1 MKVNQLS
8 KLCKILKL
16 IDDGLTFDIG
26 AKDTWNVDWNHVT
39 GIAMHWDAP
48 LTDHPHLIHV
58 DSLAKGLVSAKS
70 NTEIYFPKDGE
81 SHTIGKITYPHNI
94 AVCHPY
100 PSDMGRPQKSIVDRI
115 REHNR
120 YVAKIMKEDV
130 LPFFKNKPFDNFDNF
145 FSIWSLNGMMGI
157 GEQSIGYVDLG
168 ESKDKSLDIW
178 SNFLFDSIRNF
189 ISLLPNVE
197 LTFRF
202 DDDYP
207 LLIEADL
214 GFVQITYCM
223 SPRISSDDDEKKKL
237 IEQTKTMIGIKK

>member
-16 IDDGLTFDIG
+16 IDDGLTFDMG

-39 GIAMHWDAP
+39 GIAMHWDTP

-70 NTEIYFPKDGE
+70 NTEVYFPKDGE
-81 SHTIGKITYPHNI
+81 SHTIGRITYPHNI
-94 AVCHPY
+94 AVCP
-100 PSDMGRPQKSIVDRI
+100 PSDMGRVKKSIVDGI

-120 YVAKIMKEDV
+120 CVAKIMKEDV

-145 FSIWSLNGMMGI
+145 FSIWSLNGRMGI

-168 ESKDKSLDIW
+168 EFGTKSLDIW
-178 SNFLFDSIRNF
+178 SNFSFDYIRNF

-223 SPRISSDDDEKKKL
+223 SPRISSDDDEKEKL
-237 IEQTKTMIGIKK
+237 IKQTKTMIGIKK

>member
-16 IDDGLTFDIG
+16 IDDGLTFDMG

-58 DSLAKGLVSAKS
+58 DSLAKGLVCAKP
-70 NTEIYFPKDGE
+70 NTEVYFPKDGE

-94 AVCHPY
+94 TVC
-100 PSDMGRPQKSIVDRI
+100 PSSETKKQNTIVTRI

-120 YVAKIMKEDV
+120 CVAKIMKEDV
-130 LPFFKNKPFDNFDNF
+130 LPFFKNKPFDTSDNF

-168 ESKDKSLDIW
+168 EYENKSLDIW
-178 SNFLFDSIRNF
+178 SNFLFDYIRNF

-223 SPRISSDDDEKKKL
+223 SPRIACDDENEKL
-237 IEQTKTMIGIKK
+237 IKQTTTIIGIKE

>member
-16 IDDGLTFDIG
+16 IDDNLTFDMG
-26 AKDTWNVDWNHVT
+26 ANDTWNIDWNHVT
-39 GIAMHWDAP
+39 GIAMHWDTP
-48 LTDHPHLIHV
+48 ITDHPHLVHV
-58 DSLAKGLVSAKS
+58 DSLAKGLVCAKP
-70 NTEIYFPKDGE
+70 NTEVYFPKDGE

-94 AVCHPY
+94 AVYP
-100 PSDMGRPQKSIVDRI
+100 PSDTDKPKKSIVDGI
-115 REHNR
+115 REHNKC
-120 YVAKIMKEDV
+120 VAKIMKEDV
-130 LPFFKNKPFDNFDNF
+130 LPFFKNKPIEFF
-145 FSIWSLNGMMGI
+145 FSMWSLNGMMGI

-168 ESKDKSLDIW
+168 EHENKSLEIW
-178 SNFLFDSIRNF
+178 SNFSFDSIRNF

-214 GFVQITYCM
+214 GFVQITYCV
-223 SPRISSDDDEKKKL
+223 SPRISCDDEKEKL
-237 IEQTKTMIGIKK
+237 IKQTKTMIGIKK